1 MQVIAVATPQRPD
14 WRWRI
19 VDYSGEMVEESYEVF
34 PTIAAAVVA
43 GSERLK
49 KMDAV
54 HPSPSVHPYR
64 RPPYLRGR

>member
-1 MQVIAVATPQRPD
+1 MQVIAIATPNRPD

-19 VDYSGEMVEESYEVF
+19 VDYGGEMVEESFEAF
-34 PTIAAAVVA
+34 PTIAAAVGA
-43 GSERLK
+43 GAERLK

-54 HPSPSVHPYR
+54 TYAPRVHPYR

>member
-1 MQVIAVATPQRPD
+1 MQVIAIATPTRPD

-19 VDYSGEMVEESYEVF
+19 VDYSGEMVEESSDAF
-34 PTIAAAVVA
+34 PTIAAAVGA
-43 GSERLK
+43 GAERLQ

-54 HPSPSVHPYR
+54 DNSPRVHPYR